1 MNTKYQL
8 ICLLLIYFSCS
19 HGLAKKQYLITKN
32 STIYTAVENLIEFPN
47 PEVVALLIYE
57 NNVNKTGYELVK
69 KVEKKN
75 SIQIFF

>member
-1 MNTKYQL
+1 MNPKYQL
-8 ICLLLIYFSCS
+8 IFLLLIYFLCS

-32 STIYTAVENLIEFPN
+32 GTIYTAVENLIEFPD
-47 PEVVALLIYE
+47 PEVVALVIYE

-75 SIQIFF
+75 SIQTFF